1 VSPKSLTQPSSA
13 TAKLIA
19 AHAKSSKK
27 NPYLKPPAQD
37 TSRSQAAS
45 TLKRASATRKNPSN
59 ARTHSVKA
67 KRPHHVQTPT
77 LLAPQ
82 VDLPHFNAFKSVW
95 QHQLHRLP
103 VNLAAHLAAQLLLS
117 VSSTVPAALSEHLFC
132 ISNDNHNIYFHNTLR
147 ILNNLLSFIFL
158 SIW

>member
-1 VSPKSLTQPSSA
+1 MLPKSLTQPSSA
-13 TAKLIA
+13 TPKLIA
-19 AHAKSSKK
+19 AHVKSSKK
-27 NPYLKPPAQD
+27 NPYLWQPTQD
-37 TSRSQAAS
+37 TSRFQAAS

-82 VDLPHFNAFKSVW
+82 VHLPHLNAFKSAW
-95 QHQLHRLP
+95 EHQLHRQLLP
-103 VNLAAHLAAQLLLS
+103 PAHPVAQLLQS
-117 VSSTVPAALSEHLFC
+117 ASSTVPAAFSEYLLCF
-132 ISNDNHNIYFHNTLR
+132 SNDNHNIYFHNTLR
-147 ILNNLLSFIFL
+147 ILSNLLSFIFL